1 MTGVKRRAVLVRLTG
16 RVQGVGFRWWTMN
29 EAVGRGLDGWVRNR
43 RDGSV
48 EALVAGEV
56 ERVEEMIQALRRG
69 PMGARVDNLRISPTS
84 DPGATGF
91 GQERTL

>member
-1 MTGVKRRAVLVRLTG
+1 M
-16 RVQGVGFRWWTMN
+16 
-29 EAVGRGLDGWVRNR
+29 
-43 RDGSV
+43 